1 LRQVSVDGRLICIA
15 CTEQGEVYAIDDRC
29 SHEQTSL
36 SGGDL
41 IGTEVECPAHGS
53 RFHVLTGE
61 VTGAPADQPLATF
74 PVVVD
79 GDDVLVEL

>member
-1 LRQVSVDGRLICIA
+1 
-15 CTEQGEVYAIDDRC
+15 
-29 SHEQTSL
+29 
-36 SGGDL
+36 
-41 IGTEVECPAHGS
+41 
-53 RFHVLTGE
+53 VLTGE